1 MRRSLSLETQITG
14 ATQSASFTD
23 PFKPQEIIA
32 GKGAWPGGQGGFE
45 NHFHWD
51 QSRPV
56 SFHER
61 TVPSRWDD
69 SSLLRPSHTLSGKEI
84 AGTKG
89 ESEYEEFSVR
99 PHSISGSSCIPNH
112 PSDRDE
118 EPVRAS
124 PTDSQRRLMFDHR
137 VQLKHIREQDRSGW
151 RNWQREWDRRMTSA

>member
-1 MRRSLSLETQITG
+1 MVAKADAEMISIWNKVGKFLS
-14 ATQSASFTD
+14 
-23 PFKPQEIIA
+23 K
-32 GKGAWPGGQGGFE
+32 KGLYGHVGTIPHYPGRAARYRE
-45 NHFHWD
+45 
-51 QSRPV
+51 
-56 SFHER
+56 
-61 TVPSRWDD
+61 
-69 SSLLRPSHTLSGKEI
+69 KEI

-89 ESEYEEFSVR
+89 ESEYEEFSVC